1 MQRIKDLFHSDASQ
15 QSLLTA
21 GANLISAGLMG
32 IAFIVLG
39 RLIGPSNF
47 GIFSVSISLMLIFN
61 QVISGGINQLMPRF
75 IGHWYQ
81 FPQKQKAFLQHLLYW
96 QIILAILL
104 VAGGL
109 TLLPGLG
116 KIFNYPYPSM
126 LLIALAGSVFFA
138 LYNYLYYYYLAKQRF
153 LQAGLMN
160 IAQAVFKILAF
171 GLIIIIWQGNLL
183 AISSAYY
190 LALLV
195 VPLVF
200 LLIDKQARFQS
211 PRTLR
216 GQKAE
221 KINRLWRHAWLA
233 TLSIVLVDN
242 FDLLLV
248 QRFSNDYQAGLY
260 SGAMKIAMFMSLIG
274 ISIESVINSRVARY
288 NSKKTLKDFLKK
300 SQILIILSVM
310 LCLIIIPF
318 SEILIKYSLGSDY
331 LAAAGILKLL
341 LINVFL
347 TINVLP
353 LASIFYAIDK
363 PNYFSRVGL
372 MRVLIIFGLSIWLLP
387 QFGASAAAASR
398 IVATVVVLI
407 YSLVVVRRELR

>member
-1 MQRIKDLFHSDASQ
+1 MIKNLLLSPASQ

-21 GANLISAGLMG
+21 GANLLSAGLMG

-39 RLIGPSNF
+39 RLLRPSNF

-81 FPQKQKAFLQHLLYW
+81 FPKKQTAFLQHLLFW
-96 QIILAILL
+96 QLILAMLL

-109 TLLPGLG
+109 IFQPGLTRL
-116 KIFNYPYPSM
+116 FNYPYPTM
-126 LLIALAGSVFFA
+126 LLMALAGAVFLA
-138 LYNYLYYYYLAKQRF
+138 LYNDLYYYYLAKQQF
-153 LQAGLMN
+153 LQAGLLN
-160 IAQAVFKILAF
+160 IAQSLLKVLAF
-171 GLIIIIWQGNLL
+171 ALIIVAWQGNLV

-195 VPLVF
+195 VPLIF
-200 LLIDKQARFQS
+200 LLIDKQARLPKPQALS
-211 PRTLR
+211 KP
-216 GQKAE
+216 KAE
-221 KINRLWRHAWLA
+221 KINRLWRHAWIA
-233 TLSIVLVDN
+233 TLSVVLVDN

-274 ISIESVINSRVARY
+274 ASLETVINSRVARY
-288 NSKKTLKDFLKK
+288 HHKQTLRDFLQK
-300 SQILIILSVM
+300 SRILILLSIVLSILV
-310 LCLIIIPF
+310 IPL
-318 SEILIKYSLGSDY
+318 SELLIKYTLGSDY
-331 LAAAGILKLL
+331 VAATGILKLL

-347 TINVLP
+347 TIIVLP
-353 LASIFYAIDK
+353 LAGIFYAIDQ

-372 MRVLIIFGLSIWLLP
+372 MRVLIIFGLSVWLLP
-387 QFGASAAAASR
+387 QFGAPAAAASR
-398 IVATVVVLI
+398 IVATVAVLI
-407 YSLVVVRRELR
+407 YSLVVVKRELK

>member
-1 MQRIKDLFHSDASQ
+1 MQRLKDLFHSDASQ

-21 GANLISAGLMG
+21 GANFISAGLMG
-32 IAFIVLG
+32 LAFIILG

-47 GIFSVSISLMLIFN
+47 GILSVGISLMLIFN
-61 QVISGGINQLMPRF
+61 QVISSGINQLMPRF
-75 IGHWYQ
+75 IGHWHQ

-104 VAGGL
+104 VTGGL
-109 TLLPGLG
+109 FLLPELG
-116 KIFNYPYPSM
+116 KIFNYPYQHL
-126 LLIALAGSVFFA
+126 LLIALIGAVCFA
-138 LYNYLYYYYLAKQRF
+138 LYNYLYYFYLAKQRF

-171 GLIIIIWQGNLL
+171 GLIIVIWQGNLL

-190 LALLV
+190 LALLA
-195 VPLVF
+195 VPLIF
-200 LLIDKQARFQS
+200 LLFDKQARLQS
-211 PRTLR
+211 PQALS
-216 GQKAE
+216 GQKAQ
-221 KINRLWRHAWLA
+221 KINRLWRHAGIA

-274 ISIESVINSRVARY
+274 ASIESVINSRVARY
-288 NSKKTLKDFLKK
+288 SSKSALRDFLKK
-300 SQILIILSVM
+300 SQILIILSVV
-310 LCLIIIPF
+310 LCLMIIPL
-318 SEILIKYSLGSDY
+318 SEILIKYSLGNDY
-331 LAAAGILKLL
+331 LAATEILKLL

-347 TINVLP
+347 TISVLP

-363 PNYFSRVGL
+363 PNYFSQVGL
-372 MRVLIIFGLSIWLLP
+372 MRVLIIFGLSMRLLP

-398 IVATVVVLI
+398 IAATVVVLI
-407 YSLVVVRRELR
+407 YSLIAVRRELR

>member
-1 MQRIKDLFHSDASQ
+1 MIKNILRSQASR
-15 QSLLTA
+15 QSLLIA

-39 RLIGPSNF
+39 RLMGPSNF

-81 FPQKQKAFLQHLLYW
+81 FPKKQQAFLQHLLYW
-96 QIILAILL
+96 QIILAVLL

-109 TLLPGLG
+109 IFLPFLT
-116 KIFNYPYPSM
+116 KIFNYPYPTM

-138 LYNYLYYYYLAKQRF
+138 LYNYLYYYYLAKQHF

-160 IAQAVFKILAF
+160 IAQSLLKVLALV
-171 GLIIIIWQGNLL
+171 LIIVIWQGGLV

-190 LALLV
+190 LALLA
-195 VPLVF
+195 VPLIF
-200 LLIDKQARFQS
+200 LLIDKKARLHKPQALTS
-211 PRTLR
+211 
-216 GQKAE
+216 QKAS
-221 KINRLWRHAWLA
+221 KINRLWRHAWIA

-248 QRFSNDYQAGLY
+248 QRFSNEYQAGLY

-274 ISIESVINSRVARY
+274 ASIETVINSRVARY
-288 NSKKTLKDFLKK
+288 NNKKTLREFLKK
-300 SQILIILSVM
+300 SQILILLSVV
-310 LCLIIIPF
+310 LSVIVIPF
-318 SEILIKYSLGSDY
+318 SELLIRYSLGSDY
-331 LAAAGILKLL
+331 LEAVGVLQLL

-347 TINVLP
+347 IISVLP
-353 LASIFYAIDK
+353 LAGIFYAIDK

-372 MRVLIIFGLSIWLLP
+372 MRVLIIFGLSVRLLP

-398 IVATVVVLI
+398 IVATAVVMI
-407 YSLVVVRRELR
+407 YSWVVVRRELR

>member
-15 QSLLTA
+15 QSLLTVFT
-21 GANLISAGLMG
+21 NLISAGLMG
-32 IAFIVLG
+32 LAFIILG

-81 FPQKQKAFLQHLLYW
+81 FPQKQQAFLQHLLYW
-96 QIILAILL
+96 QIVLAILL

-109 TLLPGLG
+109 IFLPVLG

-126 LLIALAGSVFFA
+126 LLIALGGAVFFA

-160 IAQAVFKILAF
+160 IAQAVLKVLAF
-171 GLIIIIWQGNLL
+171 ALIIYFWQANLI
-183 AISSAYY
+183 AISGAYY
-190 LALLV
+190 LALFA

-200 LLIDKQARFQS
+200 LLLDKQARFHKPQALS
-211 PRTLR
+211 R
-216 GQKAE
+216 QKAQ
-221 KINRLWRHAWLA
+221 KINRLWRHAWIA

-248 QRFSNDYQAGLY
+248 QRFSNEYQAGLY

-274 ISIESVINSRVARY
+274 ASIETVINSRVARY
-288 NSKKTLKDFLKK
+288 HNKKTLREFLKK
-300 SQILIILSVM
+300 SQILIGLSVM
-310 LCLIIIPF
+310 LCLIIVPL

-331 LAAAGILKLL
+331 LAAVGVLQLL

-347 TINVLP
+347 IISVLP
-353 LASIFYAIDK
+353 LAGIFYAIDK

-372 MRVLIIFGLSIWLLP
+372 MRVLMIFGLSVWLLP

-398 IVATVVVLI
+398 IAATVVVLI
-407 YSLVVVRRELR
+407 YSLIAVRRELR